1 MSFLNAIKEIVF
13 WEKDDDFFDKE
24 ATIKEYFAVCP
35 PEQRRSVNSYEELY
49 AEALKY
55 VSKQSFAENTK
66 DQENYFYEMNKTDA
80 SVAILTGV
88 FAYVIA
94 RETDKNGK
102 KLEKGIDKLL
112 PKDFD
117 KNNPFDTKEGGN
129 HRYFGHD
136 VLGLG
141 LKNIPADFPIKYKG
155 TYYPIGK
162 VVGKTGDISMLDLI
176 WKYYGETAKNPLMG
190 IFNCAGHTIVHFAKD
205 LLTSEGIPLPFSSL
219 FNSYINLADEEEFLG
234 LGKGEVVDKDDY
246 LLTNKFNKKV
256 EQLNGNLK
264 ASDFTSLTFI
274 EGMCK
279 LYAHSKSLGEKEKSF
294 NRDIKI
300 IAMSACIMIQM
311 SSLLIGEEKKLINPK
326 KGKQAMIPG
335 AKMNMVMASA
345 MLKNMVQEMTVVVK
359 ARHEVNVEYDLRLKQ
374 LKEGR

>member
-117 KNNPFDTKEGGN
+117 KNSPFDTRTGLK
-129 HRYFGHD
+129 HRNFGHD
-136 VLGLG
+136 IFSFGLER
-141 LKNIPADFPIKYKG
+141 IPNDYQIYAGKMDRHNLYL
-155 TYYPIGK
+155 PIGEVLEK
-162 VVGKTGDISMLDLI
+162 EGDCSMLDLI
-176 WKYYGETAKNPLMG
+176 WLYYGKDKPLLKG
-190 IFNCAGHTIVHFAKD
+190 IFSCAGHTVVHFAKD
-205 LLTSEGIPLPFSSL
+205 LLTSEGVPLPFSSL
-219 FNSYINLADEEEFLG
+219 LNEYIIEEDELEQSG
-234 LGKGEVVDKDDY
+234 LE
-246 LLTNKFNKKV
+246 NKFNEKIDKV
-256 EQLNGNLK
+256 KGNLK
-264 ASDFTSLTFI
+264 ASDFTSLAFI

-326 KGKQAMIPG
+326 KGNPTMIPGIPG

>member
-1 MSFLNAIKEIVF
+1 MSFLDAIKEVVF

-49 AEALKY
+49 AEALKF

-66 DQENYFYEMNKTDA
+66 DQENYFYEMDKMDA

-117 KNNPFDTKEGGN
+117 RNNPFDAKVGGN

-136 VLGLG
+136 ILGG
-141 LKNIPADFPIKYKG
+141 ALKTIPNDFPIKHKG
-155 TYYPIGK
+155 VYYPIGE
-162 VVGKTGDISMLDLI
+162 VVGKSGDISMLDLI
-176 WKYYGETAKNPLMG
+176 WKYYGENAKNPLQG
-190 IFNCAGHTIVHFAKD
+190 IFSCAGHTIVHFAKD
-205 LLTSEGIPLPFSSL
+205 LLTSEGVPLPFSSL
-219 FNSYINLADEEEFLG
+219 FNDYWNYAEEEKYLG
-234 LGKGEVVDKDDY
+234 YGDGEVFDNDDY
-246 LLTNKFNKKV
+246 EIKNKFNDKV
-256 EQLNGNLK
+256 NEVNGNLK
-264 ASDFTSLTFI
+264 ASDFTSLAFI

-300 IAMSACIMIQM
+300 IAMSTCIMIQM
-311 SSLLIGEEKKLINPK
+311 SSLIWGEEKRLLNPK
-326 KGKQAMIPG
+326 KGKKAMIPG
-335 AKMNMVMASA
+335 AKMNVVMTSV
-345 MLKNMVQEMTVVVK
+345 LFKNMVQEMTIVVK
-359 ARHEVNVEYDLRLKQ
+359 ARHEVNMEYDKRLKQ
-374 LKEGR
+374 LREEK